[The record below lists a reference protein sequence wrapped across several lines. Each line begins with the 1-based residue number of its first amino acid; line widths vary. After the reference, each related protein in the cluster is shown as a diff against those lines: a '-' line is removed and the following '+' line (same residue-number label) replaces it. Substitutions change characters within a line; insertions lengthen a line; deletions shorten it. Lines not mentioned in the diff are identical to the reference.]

1 MSEDNEVLLE
11 RDGPVATI
19 ILNRPDRLNALAHR
33 MRETVAAHVRALDAD
48 PDCRV
53 MVLTGAGKAF
63 CAGGDIQSME
73 AFDDDAAKRTLG
85 ASQAMSR
92 TVNLAEKPV
101 IGSIRGA
108 CAGGGMSL
116 ALACDMRIA
125 SETARFT
132 MTFRR
137 IGLVPDIGGMF
148 YLTQLLGLSQAKD
161 LVFSARTVG
170 AAEALE
176 LGLVNRVVP
185 DAELESATRAMADEL
200 AASAPLAL
208 ANSKRMLRG
217 LYVPTLEQQ
226 LAFEFEIQS
235 RLMLSEDHKEAC
247 RAFLE
252 KRPPPAF
259 KGR

>member
-1 MSEDNEVLLE
+1 MDVLLQ

-19 ILNRPDRLNALAHR
+19 VLNRPDRLNALANK
-33 MRETVAAHVRALDAD
+33 MRETVAGHVQDLDHD
-48 PDCRV
+48 PTCRV

-73 AFDDDAAKRTLG
+73 AFDDEAAKRTLN
-85 ASQAMSR
+85 ASQTMSR

-101 IGSIRGA
+101 IGAIRGA

-148 YLTQLLGLSQAKD
+148 YLTQLLGLAQAKD
-161 LVFSARTVG
+161 LVYSARTVG
-170 AAEALE
+170 ADEALE
-176 LGLVNRVVP
+176 LGLVNKVVP
-185 DAELESATRAMADEL
+185 DAELETATRALADEL
-200 AASAPLAL
+200 AASAPIAL

-217 LYVPTLEQQ
+217 LYMPSLEQF

-252 KRPPPAF
+252 KRKPRAF
-259 KGR
+259 QGR